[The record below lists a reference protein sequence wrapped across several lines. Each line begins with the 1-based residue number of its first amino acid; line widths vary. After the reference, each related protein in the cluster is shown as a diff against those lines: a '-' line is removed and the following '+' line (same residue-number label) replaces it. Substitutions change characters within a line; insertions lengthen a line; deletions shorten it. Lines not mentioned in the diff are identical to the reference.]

1 MRDNLPG
8 ATRLQIKGEPLRKV
22 SSPRP
27 SMADKIYDRLLE
39 DIISG
44 VYALNSRLPPEAPL
58 AVEMGVS
65 RPVLRNALA
74 RLRDD
79 GIITSQRGSGNYVA
93 RRPNQSVMEF
103 VPLGSI
109 TDIQRCY
116 EFRIDVE
123 STAAYWAAKRRN
135 DDDLAAME
143 TAYAQIDKKYAVQ
156 DLGVEADLA
165 LHAAVANATRNP
177 NYKSVLAALGK
188 QISVGMNL
196 SRSLTLTSPPER
208 NVLVQAEHRKL
219 IDAIRAQDAEAA
231 QKAMH
236 DHLSQA
242 WERMFVG

>member
-1 MRDNLPG
+1 MST
-8 ATRLQIKGEPLRKV
+8 ATP
-22 SSPRP
+22 PRP
-27 SMADKIYDRLLE
+27 SMADKVYDQLLQQ
-39 DIISG
+39 IIEG
-44 VYALNSRLPPEAPL
+44 VHSLHSRLPSEEAL
-58 AVEMGVS
+58 AREMGIS

-74 RLRDD
+74 RLRED

-123 STAAYWAAKRRN
+123 ASAAAWAARRRS
-135 DDDLAAME
+135 DEDLAAME
-143 TAYAQIDKKYAVQ
+143 AAFEQIDISYAAH
-156 DLGVEADLA
+156 DLGVDADLD
-165 LHAAVANATRNP
+165 LHAAVANATGNP
-177 NYKSVLAALGK
+177 NYISVLAALGK

-196 SRSLTLTSPPER
+196 SRSLTLLAPPER
-208 NVLVQAEHRKL
+208 NVLVQAEHRTL
-219 IDAIRAQDAEAA
+219 IDAIRKQDADAA